1 MSHLTTEQRYT
12 ISVMISQGESQT
24 NIATTIGKSK
34 SVISREIARNGDQRN
49 GEYRFGLAVKKARE
63 RQETKTRHVR
73 FTTEMQIRVDN
84 LLRLDYSPEQVE
96 GFCKSEGIAC
106 VSHERIYQH
115 VWADKKKGGDL
126 YQTKY
131 NPKNLG

>member
-34 SVISREIARNGDQRN
+34 SVISREIARNRDQRN
-49 GEYRFGLAVKKARE
+49 GEYRFDLAVKKAKE
-63 RQETKTRHVR
+63 RQESKTRHVR
-73 FTTEMQIRVDN
+73 FTTEMQIRVEN

-96 GFCKSEGIAC
+96 GFCKSEGITC